1 MRVIMADDQPE
12 VCSAMRLLLE
22 EKQGITITGEV
33 SNASDLLEKLRAVK
47 ADLVLLDW
55 ELPGSNPQELITLM
69 REICPQLSI
78 IALSSR
84 PQVRQEALQAGSQE
98 FVGKS
103 DPPETLLEALD
114 RCQDR
119 LKG

>member
-12 VCSAMRLLLE
+12 VCSAIRLLLE
-22 EKQGITITGEV
+22 EKQGIIITGEA
-33 SNASDLLEKLRAVK
+33 SNAEDLLKKLRAVE

-55 ELPGSNPQELITLM
+55 ELPGSNPEKLIAQM
-69 REICPQLSI
+69 RGICPQLSI
-78 IALSSR
+78 IALSSS

-103 DPPETLLEALD
+103 DPPEVLLEALD
-114 RCQDR
+114 RCKDR
-119 LKG
+119 MKG